1 VNTCKPF
8 QVITLFRSLTLDI
21 DKVSIFNYTK
31 KNGFV
36 EISKNLAR
44 YKSKNNF
51 IGLSN
56 KFILFFLL
64 MNKQKQKIFNF

>member
-1 VNTCKPF
+1 MKY
-8 QVITLFRSLTLDI
+8 RYLTTQKED
-21 DKVSIFNYTK
+21 
-31 KNGFV
+31 GFV

-51 IGLSN
+51 VGLSN

-64 MNKQKQKIFNF
+64 VNKNGKCSIFKD